1 MGWRLYV
8 FKLMPF
14 KLIENTRKHSDSSNL
29 AEDYVLFCNIKLQNI
44 IEITLITKAVSIT
57 VVTPSEEERKV
68 R

>member
-1 MGWRLYV
+1 
-8 FKLMPF
+8 MPF